1 MTDGQ
6 KLIVMIDTAGRIINS
21 EEAIERHNIYAQ
33 ELASKSDT
41 QYKLLILSP
50 QIKDLKTKA
59 ISHAEFEFV
68 QLPVS
73 RNNLPGV
80 VYYVYRNIKAKNIV
94 GFICGDPW
102 ESYWISLLL
111 KKMKFR
117 NSKIQLQFHG
127 DFASILWSKDS
138 LRLTIRQNLI
148 KLNSK
153 SINSLRFTSKNQQ
166 ASMLDRF
173 KINCE
178 NQLVIP
184 VPLNIPSGNIS
195 RKETPQL
202 RIGLVGRLHP
212 ERGLDTFIH
221 FAQVIHTK
229 YPEVQFEIIGDG
241 QQKDWLET
249 ELIHRI
255 PEWNLNFTSHL
266 NGTEYFHALSE
277 LSVLCSFAPS
287 ESYGRAAREAL
298 ALGTPVLAVH
308 SAGMDELAQSLP
320 HDTIHFL
327 PTGLE
332 RQPILEAF
340 EASIKTKV
348 PGNLLNDFKVSNRK
362 VVSDLIESW
371 IEMVESE

>member
-6 KLIVMIDTAGRIINS
+6 KLIVMIDAAGRIPSS
-21 EEAIERHNIYAQ
+21 EEATERHNIYAR
-33 ELASKSDT
+33 ELASKSDS
-41 QYKLLILSP
+41 QYKLFILSP
-50 QIKDLKTKA
+50 QMKDLKTKA
-59 ISHAEFEFV
+59 IPHAEFEFV

-73 RNNLPGV
+73 RNNPLGLFF
-80 VYYVYRNIKAKNIV
+80 YVYKYMKAMNIV
-94 GFICGDPW
+94 GFVCGDPW
-102 ESYWISLLL
+102 ESYWISLWL
-111 KKMKFR
+111 KKVKFR

-127 DFASILWSKDS
+127 DFASSLWSKDS
-138 LRLTIRQNLI
+138 LRLTIRQKLI

-153 SINSLRFTSKNQQ
+153 SITSLRFTSKNQQ

-184 VPLNIPSGNIS
+184 VPLNIPNEIIS
-195 RKETPQL
+195 RRETPQVKV
-202 RIGLVGRLHP
+202 GLVGRLHI

-249 ELIHRI
+249 ELIYRI
-255 PEWNLNFTSHL
+255 PERNLNFTSHL
-266 NGTEYFHALSE
+266 KGTEYFHALSE

-327 PTGLE
+327 PIGLE

-348 PGNLLNDFKVSNRK
+348 PGNLLNHFKDSNRK

-371 IEMVESE
+371 IEMVKSE